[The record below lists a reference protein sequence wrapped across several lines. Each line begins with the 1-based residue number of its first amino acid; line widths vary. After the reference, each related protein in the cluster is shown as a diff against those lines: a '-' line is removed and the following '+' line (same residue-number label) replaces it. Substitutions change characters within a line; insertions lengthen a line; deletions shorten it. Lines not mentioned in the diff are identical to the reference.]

1 MRVYVDSADARSV
14 FQNGSYVIIAQP
26 PFFTSIIYCAH
37 YIDNSRNK
45 DYNACIIIDLETKKM
60 QNKQHSRTIT
70 IGNAIKDQ
78 ELIKL
83 ILEYQKQKGLSSAPD
98 AVRELCFDALAIK
111 KATK

>member
-1 MRVYVDSADARSV
+1 
-14 FQNGSYVIIAQP
+14 
-26 PFFTSIIYCAH
+26 
-37 YIDNSRNK
+37 
-45 DYNACIIIDLETKKM
+45 M